1 MNRKNKWYIQILFG
15 LLFMLSNCTEDYL
28 EKEPDNRSRL
38 DALDKIAET
47 LVYAYPKYSY
57 DFTERM
63 TDNVTYVPDEDE
75 VNWVRE
81 IYEWSENISSTYNDS
96 PTGYWNTAY
105 EAIAQANVVLE
116 KIKGIKGGDSTYRN
130 AIMGEALLC
139 RAYAHFMLVNLFA
152 KNYNTDTSSSDL
164 GIPYVTQVEKKLI
177 VSYQRNTVQE
187 VYDLVEK
194 DLLEGLELVSSQYYK
209 NSGKFHFNKKAALA
223 FASRFYLWKGSY
235 EKAEEYATQLL
246 SQGESQFV
254 RNYQE
259 DVLTPSSKDD
269 YGINFTNPSVN
280 ANLLL
285 AKCYVE
291 NTGSAMH
298 YLDSSPAY
306 SISTNIGQEIF
317 TGGDSD
323 KRNKIRL
330 RYGGWVNY
338 PKWRRLFEYTNIIQD
353 IGNRLSTI
361 VWFRG
366 EEVLFNRAEARLL
379 KKNPDIAGAESDLN
393 YILNDRYTDS
403 TKASSLKDSYIKEG
417 LSQKEALKQVIIDE
431 RRREF
436 INEGL
441 RWFDIRRFHIP
452 VTHLLRDGTI
462 DTLTEDD
469 PRRALQIPI
478 SATSLKVK
486 PNPR

>member
-1 MNRKNKWYIQILFG
+1 MI
-15 LLFMLSNCTEDYL
+15 
-28 EKEPDNRSRL
+28 KE
-38 DALDKIAET
+38 I
-47 LVYAYPKYSY
+47 
-57 DFTERM
+57 
-63 TDNVTYVPDEDE
+63 
-75 VNWVRE
+75 
-81 IYEWSENISSTYNDS
+81 
-96 PTGYWNTAY
+96 
-105 EAIAQANVVLE
+105 
-116 KIKGIKGGDSTYRN
+116 
-130 AIMGEALLC
+130 
-139 RAYAHFMLVNLFA
+139 
-152 KNYNTDTSSSDL
+152 
-164 GIPYVTQVEKKLI
+164 
-177 VSYQRNTVQE
+177 
-187 VYDLVEK
+187 
-194 DLLEGLELVSSQYYK
+194 
-209 NSGKFHFNKKAALA
+209 
-223 FASRFYLWKGSY
+223 
-235 EKAEEYATQLL
+235 
-246 SQGESQFV
+246 
-254 RNYQE
+254 
-259 DVLTPSSKDD
+259 
-269 YGINFTNPSVN
+269 
-280 ANLLL
+280 
-285 AKCYVE
+285 
-291 NTGSAMH
+291 
-298 YLDSSPAY
+298 
-306 SISTNIGQEIF
+306 
-317 TGGDSD
+317 
-323 KRNKIRL
+323 KIRL